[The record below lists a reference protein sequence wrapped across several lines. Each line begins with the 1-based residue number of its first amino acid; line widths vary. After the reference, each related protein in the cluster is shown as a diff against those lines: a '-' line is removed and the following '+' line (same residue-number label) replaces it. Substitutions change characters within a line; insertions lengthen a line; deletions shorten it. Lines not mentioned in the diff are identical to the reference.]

1 MNTDRGSGKV
11 RFVNK
16 NKGHKPQMMRRMVE
30 NSIRLIPA
38 RCRITAHP
46 VADGHADEHGG
57 AGRTQHAE
65 MISKRQNNTF
75 FRRQADNTTDAAAH
89 FPIYIKFES
98 VRLEL
103 IFIKSGETRKKQDN
117 YTICQMK
124 CKGRTPM
131 P

>member
-1 MNTDRGSGKV
+1 
-11 RFVNK
+11 
-16 NKGHKPQMMRRMVE
+16 MVE
-30 NSIRLIPA
+30 DSIRLIPA

-75 FRRQADNTTDAAAH
+75 FRRQADNNTDAAAH